1 MTATEPKSVTCD
13 DEFIR
18 RWLAGKWGWKEVDRV
33 LADIHKHGAAVAIAN
48 AEKRIYCGGRL
59 PPDGSKPHNTHSP
72 TEKSG

>member
-33 LADIHKHGAAVAIAN
+33 LADIHKYGAAVAIAN
-48 AEKRIYCGGRL
+48 AEKRKGA
-59 PPDGSKPHNTHSP
+59 K
-72 TEKSG
+72 